1 LVNKQGSLEMF
12 LKKNGSQESQ
22 SAIKN
27 IVTLNAYTGKKYI
40 FKGDKFQPL
49 KKLTYNKANFITSYL
64 SNKDFITTTTQV
76 SRSIPEEDIADVLEI
91 KAYEELGLDQAS
103 DYVISS
109 YEVESSGEE
118 REFHLFVAET
128 DTLTNLYFPIK
139 QETKY
144 LDLIVPSP
152 LLYRALYTKEI
163 LKEDGGVHCFVY
175 FTKFDAFVTF
185 YKEGNYLYSKSIEF
199 SLEQI
204 YEKFCEMEGE
214 QVDKNEF
221 FSVLETEG
229 LKATDNKYQQNFMKI
244 FGEVFITINDII
256 IYTKRAFQLD
266 SVDHMY
272 IGSVQ
277 GPIVGLDEYSHN
289 YLGLPSADFNFDYNI
304 NNDEWYTD
312 QLQYL
317 MLLTSLE
324 YMEDESTV
332 LNLTMFPRPPAFVNR
347 ASGQFIIA
355 TFAAIS
361 IGLAYPLYHLVSSYA
376 NDAKTFALS
385 KQDEELKVE
394 AKHYKKILGE
404 KKKEISR
411 LDKELNRL
419 AKLYGGKTR
428 TLQSIYNEKVNYRL
442 KSGIFYLIAEEL
454 NQFDVF
460 VDKIFTKEDTVW
472 MSLVSSDD
480 RKLTELI
487 KYISNTHFNEIKE
500 IDIKLIEKDPNSKHY
515 RGLLKVVFR

>member
-1 LVNKQGSLEMF
+1 MF
-12 LKKNGSQESQ
+12 SKKNGSKNSQ

-27 IVTLNAYTGKKYI
+27 IITLNAYTDKKYI

-49 KKLTYNKANFITSYL
+49 NKLTYNTTNFITSYL
-64 SNKDFITTTTQV
+64 SHKDFITTTTTI
-76 SRSIPEEDIADVLEI
+76 SRSIPQEDVDDILEI

-103 DYVISS
+103 SYIISS
-109 YEVESSGEE
+109 FEVESAGEE
-118 REFHLFVAET
+118 REFRLFVAET
-128 DTLTNLYFPIK
+128 ETLNKLYLPIK

-144 LDLIVPSP
+144 LDLIAPAP
-152 LLYRALYTKEI
+152 LLYKALYKKEI
-163 LKEDGGVHCFVY
+163 LTDTGVHCFVY
-175 FTKFDAFVTF
+175 FTQYDAFVTF
-185 YKEGNYLYSKSIEF
+185 YNNGEYLYSKSIEF

-204 YEKFCEMEGE
+204 YEKYCEIEGE
-214 QVDKNEF
+214 QVDSKEF

-229 LKATDNKYQQNFMKI
+229 LKATNSTYQQNFMKI

-266 SVDHMY
+266 SIDHIY

-304 NNDEWYTD
+304 ESDEWYTD

-317 MLLTSLE
+317 MLLTSFE
-324 YMEDESTV
+324 YMENDEAV
-332 LNLTMFPRPPAFVNR
+332 LNLTMFPRPPSFVNR

-376 NDAKTFALS
+376 NEAKTFALK
-385 KQDEELKVE
+385 KQSDNLETE
-394 AKHYKKILGE
+394 ARKYKKILGE
-404 KKKEISR
+404 KKKQISA
-411 LDKELNRL
+411 LDKELARL
-419 AKLYGGKTR
+419 AKLYGGKTK
-428 TLQSIYNEKVNYRL
+428 TLSSIYKEKVNYRL
-442 KSGIFYLIAEEL
+442 KSELFYTIAEEL
-454 NQFDVF
+454 NKFDVH

-472 MSLVSSDD
+472 MSLISSDD

-487 KYISNTHFNEIKE
+487 KYITDRHSNDIKE
-500 IDIKLIEKDPNSKHY
+500 IDIEMIEKDPASKHY
-515 RGLLKVVFR
+515 KGLLKVELR

>member
-1 LVNKQGSLEMF
+1 MF
-12 LKKNGSQESQ
+12 LKKNGSKESQ

-27 IVTLNAYTGKKYI
+27 IVTLNAYTNKYYI

-64 SNKDFITTTTQV
+64 SNKDFITTRTQV
-76 SRSIPEEDIADVLEI
+76 SRSIPQEDIADILEI

-109 YEVESSGEE
+109 YEVESVGDE

-128 DTLTNLYFPIK
+128 GVLNDLYLPIK
-139 QETKY
+139 EETKY
-144 LDLIVPSP
+144 LDLIAPAP
-152 LLYRALYTKEI
+152 LLYKSLYKREI
-163 LKEDGGVHCFVY
+163 LNENGTHCFVY

-185 YKEGNYLYSKSIEF
+185 YKDGEYLYSKSIEF

-204 YEKFCEMEGE
+204 YEKFCEIEGE

-221 FSVLETEG
+221 SSILETEG
-229 LKATDNKYQQNFMKI
+229 LKATDSKYQQNFMKI

-266 SVDHMY
+266 SIDHMY

-304 NNDEWYTD
+304 DNDEWYTD

-317 MLLTSLE
+317 MLLTSMD

-361 IGLAYPLYHLVSSYA
+361 LGLAYPLYHLVSSYA
-376 NDAKTFALS
+376 NDAKTFTLT
-385 KQDEELKVE
+385 KQDESLKAE
-394 AKHYKKILGE
+394 AAKYKKILGE
-404 KKKEISR
+404 KKTEISR
-411 LDKELNRL
+411 LDEELNRL
-419 AKLYGGKTR
+419 AKLYGGKTK
-428 TLQSIYNEKVNYRL
+428 TLKSIYQEKVNYRL
-442 KSGIFYLIAEEL
+442 KSGIFYTIAEEL
-454 NQFDVF
+454 NKFGVH
-460 VDKIFTKEDTVW
+460 VDRIETKEDMVL

-480 RKLTELI
+480 RKMTELI
-487 KYISNTHFNEIKE
+487 KYISNTHFDDIKE
-500 IDIKLIEKDPNSKHY
+500 IDIKLIEKDPESEHY
-515 RGLLKVVFR
+515 RGILKVVFR

>member
-1 LVNKQGSLEMF
+1 MF

-22 SAIKN
+22 SAIRN
-27 IVTLNAYTGKKYI
+27 IVTLNAYTDKYYI

-76 SRSIPEEDIADVLEI
+76 SRSIPQEDIADILEI

-109 YEVESSGEE
+109 YEVETTGEE

-128 DTLTNLYFPIK
+128 ETLNSLYLPIK

-144 LDLIVPSP
+144 LDLIVPAP
-152 LLYRALYTKEI
+152 LLYKALYSKEV
-163 LKEDGGVHCFVY
+163 LSETGTHCFVY
-175 FTKFDAFVTF
+175 FTRFDAFVTF
-185 YKEGNYLYSKSIEF
+185 YKDGEYLYSKSIEF
-199 SLEQI
+199 SMEQI
-204 YEKFCEMEGE
+204 YEKFCEIEGE
-214 QVDKNEF
+214 QIDKNEF

-229 LKATDNKYQQNFMKI
+229 LKATDSKFQQNFMKI

-266 SVDHMY
+266 TIDHMY

-289 YLGLPSADFNFDYNI
+289 YLGLPSADFNFDYNV

-317 MLLTSLE
+317 MLLTSME

-332 LNLTMFPRPPAFVNR
+332 LNLTMFPRPPTFVNR

-361 IGLAYPLYHLVSSYA
+361 IGLAWPLYHLVSSYA

-385 KQDEELKVE
+385 KQDETLKAE
-394 AKHYKKILGE
+394 ASKYKKILGE
-404 KKKEISR
+404 KKATLKR
-411 LDKELNRL
+411 LDAELNRL
-419 AKLYGGKTR
+419 AKLYGGKTK
-428 TLQSIYNEKVNYRL
+428 TLQSIYKEKVDYRL
-442 KSGIFYLIAEEL
+442 KSELFYTLADEL
-454 NQFDVF
+454 NKFGLH
-460 VDKIFTKEDTVW
+460 VDNIFTKEDTVW
-472 MSLVSSDD
+472 LSLVSSDD

-487 KYISNTHFNEIKE
+487 KYISDTHFDEIKE
-500 IDIKLIEKDPNSKHY
+500 IDIKLIEKDPNSELY
-515 RGLLKVVFR
+515 RGLLKVEFR

>member
-1 LVNKQGSLEMF
+1 MF
-12 LKKNGSQESQ
+12 LKKNGSEESQ

-27 IVTLNAYTGKKYI
+27 IVTLNAYTGKHYL
-40 FKGDKFQPL
+40 FKGDTFQPL
-49 KKLTYNKANFITSYL
+49 GKLTYNKANFITSYL
-64 SNKDFITTTTQV
+64 SNKDFITTTTQI
-76 SRSIPEEDIADVLEI
+76 SRSIPQEDVADILEI

-109 YEVESSGEE
+109 YEVESSSEE

-128 DTLTNLYFPIK
+128 EVLNDLYLPIK
-139 QETKY
+139 EETKY
-144 LDLIVPSP
+144 LDLIVPAP
-152 LLYRALYTKEI
+152 LLYKALYRKEI
-163 LKEDGGVHCFVY
+163 LSETGTHCFVY
-175 FTKFDAFVTF
+175 FTKVDAFVTF
-185 YKEGNYLYSKSIEF
+185 YSNGEYLYSKSIDF

-204 YEKFCEMEGE
+204 YDKYCEIEGE
-214 QVDKNEF
+214 QIDKNEF

-229 LKATDNKYQQNFMKI
+229 LKATDSKFQQNFMKI

-256 IYTKRAFQLD
+256 IYTKRAFQLE
-266 SVDHMY
+266 SIDHMY

-289 YLGLPSADFNFDYNI
+289 YLGLPSADFNFDYNV

-317 MLLTSLE
+317 MLLTSME
-324 YMEDESTV
+324 YMEDPSIV
-332 LNLTMFPRPPAFVNR
+332 LNLTMFPRPPSFVNR

-376 NDAKTFALS
+376 NDAKTYALS
-385 KQDEELKVE
+385 KQDEVLKAE
-394 AKHYKKILGE
+394 ATKYKKILGE
-404 KKKEISR
+404 KKQEISR

-419 AKLYGGKTR
+419 AKLYGGKTK
-428 TLQSIYNEKVNYRL
+428 TLQSIYKEKVDYRL
-442 KSGIFYLIAEEL
+442 KSGVFFTIAEEL
-454 NQFDVF
+454 NRFDVH
-460 VDKIFTKEDTVW
+460 VDRIFTKENTVW

-487 KYISNTHFNEIKE
+487 KYISDTHFDEIEE
-500 IDIKLIEKDPNSKHY
+500 IDIKLIEKDPTSEHY

>member
-1 LVNKQGSLEMF
+1 MF
-12 LKKNGSQESQ
+12 LKKNESQESQ
-22 SAIKN
+22 SAIRN
-27 IVTLNAYTGKKYI
+27 IVTLNAYTDKYYI

-76 SRSIPEEDIADVLEI
+76 SRSIPQEDIADILEI

-109 YEVESSGEE
+109 YEVETTGEE

-128 DTLTNLYFPIK
+128 ELLNTLYLPIK

-144 LDLIVPSP
+144 IDLIAPAP
-152 LLYRALYTKEI
+152 LLYKALYKREI
-163 LKEDGGVHCFVY
+163 LTDVGTHCFVY

-185 YKEGNYLYSKSIEF
+185 YKDGEYLYSKSIEF

-204 YEKFCEMEGE
+204 YDKYCEIEGE
-214 QVDKNEF
+214 QIDKNEF

-229 LKATDNKYQQNFMKI
+229 LKATDSKFQQNFMKI

-266 SVDHMY
+266 TIDHMY

-289 YLGLPSADFNFDYNI
+289 YLGLPSADFNFDYNV

-317 MLLTSLE
+317 MLLTSME

-332 LNLTMFPRPPAFVNR
+332 LNLTMFPRPPTFVNR

-361 IGLAYPLYHLVSSYA
+361 IGLAWPLYHLVSSYA

-385 KQDEELKVE
+385 SQNEELKAE
-394 AKHYKKILGE
+394 AAKYKKILGE
-404 KKKEISR
+404 KKAELKK
-411 LDKELNRL
+411 LGDELNRL
-419 AKLYGGKTR
+419 AKLYGGKTK
-428 TLQSIYNEKVNYRL
+428 TLKSIYKEKVDYRL
-442 KSGIFYLIAEEL
+442 KSELFYTLAEEL
-454 NQFDVF
+454 DKFGLH
-460 VDKIFTKEDTVW
+460 VDNIYTKEDTVW
-472 MSLVSSDD
+472 LSLVSSDD

-487 KYISNTHFNEIKE
+487 KYISETHFNDIKE
-500 IDIKLIEKDPNSKHY
+500 IDIKLIEKDPDSDLY
-515 RGLLKVVFR
+515 RGLLKVEFR

>member
-1 LVNKQGSLEMF
+1 MF
-12 LKKNGSQESQ
+12 LNKNGSSESQ

-27 IVTLNAYTGKKYI
+27 IVTLNAYTGKYYI

-49 KKLTYNKANFITSYL
+49 KKLTFDKSNFVTSYL
-64 SNKDFITTTTQV
+64 SNKDFITTTTLV
-76 SRSIPEEDIADVLEI
+76 SRSIPQEDIADILEI
-91 KAYEELGLDQAS
+91 KAYEELGLDQAK

-109 YEVESSGEE
+109 YETENAGDE

-128 DTLTNLYFPIK
+128 EVLNELYLPIK

-144 LDLIVPSP
+144 LDLIVPAP
-152 LLYRALYTKEI
+152 LLFKALYTREI
-163 LKEDGGVHCFVY
+163 LTDNGVHCFVY
-175 FTKFDAFVTF
+175 FTKNDAFVTF
-185 YKEGNYLYSKSIEF
+185 YGNGEYLYSKSIEF
-199 SLEQI
+199 SMEQI
-204 YEKFCEMEGE
+204 YEKFCEIEGE
-214 QVDKNEF
+214 QVDRNEF

-229 LKATDNKYQQNFMKI
+229 LKATDSKYQQNFMKI
-244 FGEVFITINDII
+244 FGEIFITINDII

-266 SVDHMY
+266 GIDHMY

-317 MLLTSLE
+317 MVLTSMI
-324 YMEDESTV
+324 YMEDESSV

-376 NDAKTFALS
+376 NDAKSYALAV
-385 KQDEELKVE
+385 KDKELKAE
-394 AKHYKKILGE
+394 ASKYKKIIGA
-404 KKKEISR
+404 KKAEISR

-419 AKLYGGKTR
+419 AQLYGGKTK
-428 TLQSIYNEKVNYRL
+428 TLKSIYKEKVDYRL
-442 KSGIFYLIAEEL
+442 KSELFYIIAEEL
-454 NQFDVF
+454 NRFDVY
-460 VDKIFTKEDTVW
+460 VDRIFTKEDTLW
-472 MSLVSSDD
+472 LSLVSSDD

-487 KYISNTHFNEIKE
+487 KHISDTYFEKIKE
-500 IDIKLIEKDPNSKHY
+500 IDIALIEKDPTNKHY
-515 RGLLKVVFR
+515 RGLLKVEFR

>member
-1 LVNKQGSLEMF
+1 MF
-12 LKKNGSQESQ
+12 LKKNGSEESQ

-27 IVTLNAYTGKKYI
+27 IVTLNAYTGKHYL
-40 FKGDKFQPL
+40 FKGDTFQPL
-49 KKLTYNKANFITSYL
+49 SKLTYNKANFITSYL
-64 SNKDFITTTTQV
+64 SNKDFITTTTQI
-76 SRSIPEEDIADVLEI
+76 SRSIPQEDVADILEI

-109 YEVESSGEE
+109 YEVESSSEE

-128 DTLTNLYFPIK
+128 EVLNDLYLPIK
-139 QETKY
+139 EETKY
-144 LDLIVPSP
+144 LDLIVPAP
-152 LLYRALYTKEI
+152 LLYKALYRKEI
-163 LKEDGGVHCFVY
+163 LSETGTHCFVY
-175 FTKFDAFVTF
+175 FTKVDAFVTF
-185 YKEGNYLYSKSIEF
+185 YSNGEYLYSKSIDF

-204 YEKFCEMEGE
+204 YDKYCEIEGE
-214 QVDKNEF
+214 QIDKNEF

-229 LKATDNKYQQNFMKI
+229 LKATDSKFQQNFMKI

-256 IYTKRAFQLD
+256 IYTKRAFQLE
-266 SVDHMY
+266 SIDHMY

-289 YLGLPSADFNFDYNI
+289 YLGLPSADFNFDYNV

-317 MLLTSLE
+317 MLLTSME
-324 YMEDESTV
+324 YMEDPSIV
-332 LNLTMFPRPPAFVNR
+332 LNLTMFPRPPSFVNR

-376 NDAKTFALS
+376 NDAKTYALS
-385 KQDEELKVE
+385 KQDEVLKAE
-394 AKHYKKILGE
+394 ATKYKKILGE
-404 KKKEISR
+404 KKQEISR

-419 AKLYGGKTR
+419 AKLYGGKTK
-428 TLQSIYNEKVNYRL
+428 TLQSIYKEKVDYRL
-442 KSGIFYLIAEEL
+442 KSGVFFTIAEEL
-454 NQFDVF
+454 NRFDVH
-460 VDKIFTKEDTVW
+460 VDRIFTKENTVW

-487 KYISNTHFNEIKE
+487 KYISDTHFDEIEE
-500 IDIKLIEKDPNSKHY
+500 IDIKLIEKDPTSEHY